1 MADTIRAYAKINLH
15 LEVLNRRDD
24 GYHNIFSL
32 LAGIALSDSVSLEE
46 ADLRPSREG
55 GVEVAIRSLGGS
67 CGHVIESMPPAD
79 NLVGKAAI
87 LFCRKA
93 GLSGSVSFAIEKN
106 IPVGAGL
113 GGGSS
118 DAAAALRLLNQ
129 TAPSFDDQDLMAL
142 GSCVGSDVPY
152 CLTGGF
158 ALCAGR
164 GEIVRPLRGDLP
176 YEVGIVDCG
185 IHVDT
190 GGAYRLLG
198 RSVDYQTPNAL
209 TMFEQLCEQALFSGT
224 IEPVRGMLRNDFE
237 DIVCGAYPAI
247 AAARDRLKACG
258 AVYAAMTGSGS
269 SVFGLFSSSAE
280 IDAAREALRGTAR
293 VIATRFVS
301 NRMHAESAAT
311 RRSTERMPDVAH

>member
-1 MADTIRAYAKINLH
+1 LADTIRAYAKINLH

-32 LAGIALSDSVSLEE
+32 LAGIALCDSVSLEE

-55 GVEVAIRSLGGS
+55 GVNVAIRSLGGS
-67 CGHVIESMPPAD
+67 YGHVIESMPPAD
-79 NLVGKAAI
+79 NLVGKAAL
-87 LFCRKA
+87 LFCREA

-106 IPVGAGL
+106 IPAGAGL

-129 TAPSFDDQDLMAL
+129 TAPSFDEEDLMAL
-142 GSCVGSDVPY
+142 GSRVGSDVPY

-164 GEIVRPLRGDLP
+164 GEIVHRLRGNLP
-176 YEVGIVDCG
+176 YEVCLVDCG

-198 RSVDYQTPNAL
+198 RSVDYQSSNAQ
-209 TMFEQLCEQALFSGT
+209 TIFEQLCVEALSSGS
-224 IEPVRGMLRNDFE
+224 IEPVRGLLRNDFE

-247 AAARDRLKACG
+247 AAARDRLKVCG

-269 SVFGLFSSSAE
+269 CVFGLFSSLDH
-280 IDAAREALRGTAR
+280 IDAAREALRGSGR

-301 NRMHAESAAT
+301 NRMPAESAGT
-311 RRSTERMPDVAH
+311 RRSTECIRDVTQ